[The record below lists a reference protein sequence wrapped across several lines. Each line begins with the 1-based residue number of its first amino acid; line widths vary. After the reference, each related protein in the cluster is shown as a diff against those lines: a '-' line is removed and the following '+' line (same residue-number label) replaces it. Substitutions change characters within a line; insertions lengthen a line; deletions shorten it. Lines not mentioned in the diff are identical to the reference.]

1 MEWKHRNFQNGD
13 IVLLK
18 TDANRNQWPM
28 AKVVGINSD
37 TEGFVRNV
45 KLLTGKTLND
55 GEQIL
60 KHPVHKI
67 ILLKE
72 SEIWFPNED
81 AKCQDDLISWGE
93 PVLLQT
99 LSRTDCVKTFV
110 WRVLP

>member
-1 MEWKHRNFQNGD
+1 M
-13 IVLLK
+13 LK
-18 TDANRNQWPM
+18 TDANCNQWPM

-60 KHPVHKI
+60 KHPAHKI

-72 SEIWFPNED
+72 SEI
-81 AKCQDDLISWGE
+81 
-93 PVLLQT
+93 
-99 LSRTDCVKTFV
+99 
-110 WRVLP
+110 